1 MTSGPG
7 MATFVPAL
15 AGRDER
21 GRRILMTVAVTIVTA
36 AFVWTGKSPPA
47 AVADCD
53 YVWYAARAL
62 LRGVDPYA
70 AVVAQPGL
78 HYPLFYPATA
88 PVLAAP
94 LGALPLRLAST
105 VFLAGG
111 MGALAWVWSREP
123 WRLWGLSSAPALNAL
138 LLCQWSPWLTAAVGL
153 PWLSVVWAAK
163 PSVGLA
169 YVIGWP
175 SRRAFGLAAA
185 LTAVSFLVV
194 PGWPTEWISAVRD
207 APYYLAPIQRP
218 FGWVLLLAWVR
229 WRRPEARFLGT
240 LACVPHSSSLYEILP
255 LLLVARNR
263 RELAGLMALTF
274 MGWALL
280 LWRVPVHPLNVPPVL
295 AAQWPYLLLFG
306 YLPPMLLLI
315 RQPARGASVDLV

>member
-1 MTSGPG
+1 MGPG
-7 MATFVPAL
+7 AGTSSVLPAL
-15 AGRDER
+15 ADRDER
-21 GRRILMTVAVTIVTA
+21 GRRILITAAVIVVTA

-62 LRGVDPYA
+62 WQGLDPYS
-70 AVVAQPGL
+70 AVRSQPGL
-78 HYPLFYPATA
+78 HYPLFYPVTA
-88 PVLAAP
+88 AVLAAP
-94 LGALPLRLAST
+94 FGALPLRLAST

-111 MGALAWVWSREP
+111 MGALAWVWSKEP
-123 WRLWGLSSAPALNAL
+123 WRLWGLASAPALNAL
-138 LLCQWSPWLTAAVGL
+138 LFCQWSPWLTAAVGL
-153 PWLSVVWAAK
+153 PWLGIVWAAK

-175 SRRAFGLAAA
+175 SRLVFGLAAA
-185 LTAVSFLVV
+185 LTTVSLVLV
-194 PGWPTEWISAVRD
+194 PGWPAEWISTVGG

-229 WRRPEARFLGT
+229 WRRPEARFLGA
-240 LACVPHSSSLYEILP
+240 LACIPHSSSLYEILP

-274 MGWALL
+274 IGWALL
-280 LWRVPVHPLNVPPVL
+280 LWRVPVHPSHVPLVL

-315 RQPARGASVDLV
+315 RQPALESS